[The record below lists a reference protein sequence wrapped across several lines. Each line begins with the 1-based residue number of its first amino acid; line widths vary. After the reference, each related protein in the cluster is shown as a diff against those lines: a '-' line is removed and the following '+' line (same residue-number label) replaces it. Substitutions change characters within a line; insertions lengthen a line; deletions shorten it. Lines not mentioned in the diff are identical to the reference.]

1 MNVTT
6 EELASLYVLDKL
18 DPGQKRAFEVRL
30 HADADLLQLVR
41 ELESALEDQ
50 IRALPQREPP
60 GSSYERITSRIHTR
74 EPVPL
79 KQKVISIPWITLMGW
94 GMAAILLL
102 GLGLTLF
109 LTSGRH
115 LPASGSNSLVLIVGM
130 DAQSN
135 QWKTIPL
142 DAPADASE
150 SFAQLAALAEELWK
164 NPGHL
169 PGNTNE
175 PNPANTRRSGY
186 TVFNPANKQGF
197 IAIQQLPQ
205 PVAGKHYYL
214 WVKDP
219 FSNRLECAGL
229 IPLQDANHGLY
240 SFALPQDSEITSD
253 QVFFFITEESS
264 ADPAATRP
272 LGRPVL
278 GTDHI

>member
-18 DPGQKRAFEVRL
+18 EPGQKRAFEGRL
-30 HADADLLQLVR
+30 QTDADLLQLVR

-60 GSSYERITSRIHTR
+60 GSSYERITSRIHAH

-79 KQKVISIPWITLMGW
+79 KQKAVSIPWISLMGW

-115 LPASGSNSLVLIVGM
+115 LPASGSNSLVLVVGM

-142 DAPADASE
+142 AAAADASE

-164 NPGHL
+164 NPVHL
-169 PGNTNE
+169 PDNTNE

-219 FSNRLECAGL
+219 FSNQLECAGL

-240 SFALPQDSEITSD
+240 SFALHQDSEITSD
-253 QVFFFITEESS
+253 QVVFFITEESS
-264 ADPAATRP
+264 ADPTAPRP